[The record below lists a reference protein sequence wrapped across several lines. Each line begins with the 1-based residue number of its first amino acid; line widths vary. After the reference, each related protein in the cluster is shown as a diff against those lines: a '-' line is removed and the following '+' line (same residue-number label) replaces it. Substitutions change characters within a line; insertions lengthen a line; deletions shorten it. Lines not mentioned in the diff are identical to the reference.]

1 MAFFKFRFPGQAASS
16 PASAETVA
24 PGTGESIELVRRRAR
39 HRLIG
44 AVVLVLLA
52 VVGFPLLFDT
62 QPRPVAV
69 DTPILIPDRP
79 TSAPLK
85 ATPTLPA
92 DASPAK
98 PLLPNA
104 KPLPP
109 QEGLDAKEEAVQAA
123 KPAPADG
130 PKPAPAPEPAPAP
143 LTKPSEAAPK
153 PPAVKAEVKP
163 APSKTDKTEPV
174 AKPKDDGN
182 KARAL
187 LDGKLPAAKGE
198 RHVVQVGA
206 FSDPAKVREV
216 RRKLE
221 QAGMITFT
229 QVVETS
235 DGKSTTRVRVGPF
248 SSREEADKAAAKVRK
263 LDLSAAVLRI

>member
-16 PASAETVA
+16 PASAEVVA
-24 PGTGESIELVRRRAR
+24 PGSGESIELVRRRAR

-52 VVGFPLLFDT
+52 VVGFPWMFDT

-85 ATPTLPA
+85 ATPALPA

-98 PLLPNA
+98 PLLPNV
-104 KPLPP
+104 KPLPS
-109 QEGLDAKEEAVQAA
+109 QEGLDAKEEVVQAA
-123 KPAPADG
+123 KPAP
-130 PKPAPAPEPAPAP
+130 EPAAN
-143 LTKPSEAAPK
+143 PSEAAPK
-153 PPAVKAEVKP
+153 PTVVKPEVKP

-174 AKPKDDGN
+174 AKPQDDGN
-182 KARAL
+182 KARVL
-187 LDGKLPAAKGE
+187 LEGKPPAAKGE
-198 RHVVQVGA
+198 RLVVQVGA

-221 QAGMITFT
+221 QAGMSTFT
-229 QVVETS
+229 QVVDTP

-248 SSREEADKAAAKVRK
+248 SSREEADKVAAKVRK

>member
-24 PGTGESIELVRRRAR
+24 SGSGESVELLRRRAR

-52 VVGFPLLFDT
+52 VVGFPLIFDT

-79 TSAPLK
+79 SSAPLK
-85 ATPTLPA
+85 VTQGLPA
-92 DASPAK
+92 DATPAK
-98 PLLPNA
+98 PLLPDA
-104 KPLPP
+104 KPLAA
-109 QEGLDAKEEAVQAA
+109 QETLDVKEEVVQAA
-123 KPAPADG
+123 KSSPADESKPAQAPS
-130 PKPAPAPEPAPAP
+130 PKP
-143 LTKPSEAAPK
+143 TDAAPK
-153 PPAVKAEVKP
+153 PPLAKSEVKP
-163 APSKTDKTEPV
+163 ALSKTDQSDPQ

-182 KARAL
+182 KVRSL
-187 LDGKLPAAKGE
+187 LEGKPPAAGSE

-206 FSDPAKVREV
+206 FSDPAKVREL

-221 QAGMITFT
+221 QAGLTTFT
-229 QVVETS
+229 QSVDGK
-235 DGKSTTRVRVGPF
+235 DGKSTTRVRLGPF

-263 LDLSAAVLRI
+263 LDLPAAVLRI

>member
-16 PASAETVA
+16 PASAETVS
-24 PGTGESIELVRRRAR
+24 PGSGESVELVRRRAR

-52 VVGFPLLFDT
+52 VVGFPLMFDT

-85 ATPTLPA
+85 VTQALPA

-98 PLLPNA
+98 PLLPEA
-104 KPLPP
+104 QALPV
-109 QEGLDAKEEAVQAA
+109 QEGLDAKEEVVQSA
-123 KPAPADG
+123 KPVRADE
-130 PKPAPAPEPAPAP
+130 PKRAQEP
-143 LTKPSEAAPK
+143 LTQPVEA
-153 PPAVKAEVKP
+153 
-163 APSKTDKTEPV
+163 S

-187 LDGKLPAAKGE
+187 LDGKPHEAAGE

-206 FSDPAKVREV
+206 FSDLAKVREV

-221 QAGMITFT
+221 QAGLSTFT
-229 QVVETS
+229 QVV
-235 DGKSTTRVRVGPF
+235 DGKDGKTSTRVRLGPF
-248 SSREEADKAAAKVRK
+248 SNRDEAEKAAAKVRK
-263 LDLSAAVLRI
+263 LELPAAVLRI

>member
-1 MAFFKFRFPGQAASS
+1 MAFFKFRFPGQVASS

-52 VVGFPLLFDT
+52 VVGFPLMFDT

-79 TSAPLK
+79 TS
-85 ATPTLPA
+85 TPSKVTPALPS
-92 DASPAK
+92 DANPAK
-98 PLLPNA
+98 PLLPAA
-104 KPLPP
+104 KPLPT
-109 QEGLDAKEEAVQAA
+109 QEGLDANEEVVQAA
-123 KPAPADG
+123 KAAPAYE
-130 PKPAPAPEPAPAP
+130 PKPVQEPA
-143 LTKPSEAAPK
+143 SM
-153 PPAVKAEVKP
+153 PPVVNAEVKP
-163 APSKTDKTEPV
+163 APSKPDKTEPV
-174 AKPKDDGN
+174 ATPKEDGN

-187 LDGKLPAAKGE
+187 LDGKPPAAKAE

-221 QAGMITFT
+221 QAGLITFT
-229 QVVETS
+229 QVVDTP
-235 DGKSTTRVRVGPF
+235 DGKSTTRVRLGPF

>member
-52 VVGFPLLFDT
+52 VVGFPLMFDT

-85 ATPTLPA
+85 ATPALPA
-92 DASPAK
+92 DASPAQ

-104 KPLPP
+104 KPVPP
-109 QEGLDAKEEAVQAA
+109 QEGLDAKEEVVQAA
-123 KPAPADG
+123 KPAPVDE
-130 PKPAPAPEPAPAP
+130 PKPAPEPAA
-143 LTKPSEAAPK
+143 KPSEAAPK

-174 AKPKDDGN
+174 AKPQDDGN

-187 LDGKLPAAKGE
+187 LEGKPPTVKGE

>member
-92 DASPAK
+92 DASPAQ

-104 KPLPP
+104 KPLPA
-109 QEGLDAKEEAVQAA
+109 QEGLDAKEEVVQAA
-123 KPAPADG
+123 KPAPVDG
-130 PKPAPAPEPAPAP
+130 PKPAPEPAPV
-143 LTKPSEAAPK
+143 TKPSEAAPK

-187 LDGKLPAAKGE
+187 LEGKPSAAKGE

-229 QVVETS
+229 QVVENA

>member
-16 PASAETVA
+16 PASAETVT
-24 PGTGESIELVRRRAR
+24 PGSGESIELVRRRAR

-109 QEGLDAKEEAVQAA
+109 QEGLDAKEEVVQAA

-130 PKPAPAPEPAPAP
+130 PKPAPVPEPAP

-174 AKPKDDGN
+174 AKPQDDGN

-187 LDGKLPAAKGE
+187 LDGKPPAAKGE

-263 LDLSAAVLRI
+263 LDMSAAVLRI

>member
-1 MAFFKFRFPGQAASS
+1 MAFFKFRFPGQTASS

-24 PGTGESIELVRRRAR
+24 PGSGESIELVRRRAR

-69 DTPILIPDRP
+69 DTPIIIPDRP
-79 TSAPLK
+79 IGDPLK
-85 ATPTLPA
+85 VTPALPSA
-92 DASPAK
+92 AIPAK
-98 PLLPNA
+98 PLLPDA
-104 KPLPP
+104 KPLPAK
-109 QEGLDAKEEAVQAA
+109 EGLDAKEEVVQAT
-123 KPAPADG
+123 KPAPADEL
-130 PKPAPAPEPAPAP
+130 KPVQEPAP
-143 LTKPSEAAPK
+143 KPSEVAPK
-153 PPAVKAEVKP
+153 PPVVKAEVKP
-163 APSKTDKTEPV
+163 APSKPDKTEPV

-187 LDGKLPAAKGE
+187 LEGKPPAAKAE

-221 QAGMITFT
+221 QAGLITFT
-229 QVVETS
+229 QVVETP

-263 LDLSAAVLRI
+263 LDFSPAVLRI

>member
-79 TSAPLK
+79 TSSPLK
-85 ATPTLPA
+85 ATPALPA
-92 DASPAK
+92 DASPVQ

-109 QEGLDAKEEAVQAA
+109 QEGLDAKEEVVQAA
-123 KPAPADG
+123 KPAPVDE
-130 PKPAPAPEPAPAP
+130 PKPAA
-143 LTKPSEAAPK
+143 KPSEAAPK
-153 PPAVKAEVKP
+153 PPVVKAEVKP

-174 AKPKDDGN
+174 AKPQDDGN

-187 LDGKLPAAKGE
+187 LEGKPPTVKGE

>member
-1 MAFFKFRFPGQAASS
+1 
-16 PASAETVA
+16 
-24 PGTGESIELVRRRAR
+24 
-39 HRLIG
+39 
-44 AVVLVLLA
+44 VLLA

-79 TSAPLK
+79 ISAPLK
-85 ATPTLPA
+85 VTPALPS

-98 PLLPNA
+98 PLLPDA
-104 KPLPP
+104 KPLPAK
-109 QEGLDAKEEAVQAA
+109 EGLDVTEEVVQAA
-123 KPAPADG
+123 KPAPVDE
-130 PKPAPAPEPAPAP
+130 PKPLPAPKLSEP
-143 LTKPSEAAPK
+143 APK
-153 PPAVKAEVKP
+153 PPVVKAEVKP

-174 AKPKDDGN
+174 AKPQDDGN

-187 LDGKLPAAKGE
+187 LEGKPPAAKAE

-229 QVVETS
+229 QVVDTP

>member
-16 PASAETVA
+16 PASPETVA

-52 VVGFPLLFDT
+52 VVGFPLMFDT

-85 ATPTLPA
+85 VTQALPS

-98 PLLPNA
+98 PLLPDA
-104 KPLPP
+104 QPLPA
-109 QEGLDAKEEAVQAA
+109 QEGLDAKEEAVQAG
-123 KPAPADG
+123 KPAPADE
-130 PKPAPAPEPAPAP
+130 PKPVQV
-143 LTKPSEAAPK
+143 TSSKSSEAAPK
-153 PPAVKAEVKP
+153 PPVAKAEVKP
-163 APSKTDKTEPV
+163 ALSKTDKTEPV

-187 LDGKLPAAKGE
+187 LEGKPPAAKAE

-221 QAGMITFT
+221 QAGVITFT
-229 QVVETS
+229 QVVETPG
-235 DGKSTTRVRVGPF
+235 GKSTTRVRVGPF

>member
-24 PGTGESIELVRRRAR
+24 PGSGESIELVRRRAR

-79 TSAPLK
+79 TSANLK
-85 ATPTLPA
+85 VTPALPPE
-92 DASPAK
+92 ASPAK
-98 PLLPNA
+98 PLLPAAN
-104 KPLPP
+104 PLPSL
-109 QEGLDAKEEAVQAA
+109 EGLDAKEEAVQAA
-123 KPAPADG
+123 KPAPADEL
-130 PKPAPAPEPAPAP
+130 KPVQEPAP
-143 LTKPSEAAPK
+143 KPQV
-153 PPAVKAEVKP
+153 VKSEVKP
-163 APSKTDKTEPV
+163 APSKTDKTEAV
-174 AKPKDDGN
+174 AKAKDDGN
-182 KARAL
+182 KALAL
-187 LDGKLPAAKGE
+187 LEGMPPAAKAE

-221 QAGMITFT
+221 QAGLITFT
-229 QVVETS
+229 QVVETP

-248 SSREEADKAAAKVRK
+248 SSREEADKVAARVRK
-263 LDLSAAVLRI
+263 LDFSPAVLRI

>member
-24 PGTGESIELVRRRAR
+24 PGSGESIELVRRRAR

-52 VVGFPLLFDT
+52 VVGFPLMFDT

-85 ATPTLPA
+85 VTQALPSE
-92 DASPAK
+92 ASPAQ
-98 PLLPNA
+98 PLLPDA
-104 KPLPP
+104 QPLPA
-109 QEGLDAKEEAVQAA
+109 QEGLDAKEQAVQAA
-123 KPAPADG
+123 KPAPEDES
-130 PKPAPAPEPAPAP
+130 KPVQEPA
-143 LTKPSEAAPK
+143 LE
-153 PPAVKAEVKP
+153 PPVAKAEVKP
-163 APSKTDKTEPV
+163 APSKTDRTEPV

-187 LDGKLPAAKGE
+187 LEGKPPAAKGE

-221 QAGMITFT
+221 QAGVITFT

>member
-1 MAFFKFRFPGQAASS
+1 
-16 PASAETVA
+16 
-24 PGTGESIELVRRRAR
+24 VRRRAR

-85 ATPTLPA
+85 VTQALPA

-98 PLLPNA
+98 PLLPEA
-104 KPLPP
+104 QALPV
-109 QEGLDAKEEAVQAA
+109 QEGLDAKEEVVQSA
-123 KPAPADG
+123 KPVRADE
-130 PKPAPAPEPAPAP
+130 PKRAQEP
-143 LTKPSEAAPK
+143 LTQPVEA
-153 PPAVKAEVKP
+153 
-163 APSKTDKTEPV
+163 S

-187 LDGKLPAAKGE
+187 LDGKPPEAAGE

-206 FSDPAKVREV
+206 FSDLAKVREV

-221 QAGMITFT
+221 QAGLSTFT
-229 QVVETS
+229 QVV
-235 DGKSTTRVRVGPF
+235 DGKDGKTSTRVRLGPF
-248 SSREEADKAAAKVRK
+248 SNRDEAEKAAAKVRK
-263 LDLSAAVLRI
+263 LELPAAVLRI

>member
-24 PGTGESIELVRRRAR
+24 SGSGESVELLRRRAR

-52 VVGFPLLFDT
+52 VVGFPLIFDT

-79 TSAPLK
+79 TNSPLK
-85 ATPTLPA
+85 VTQAPPA
-92 DASPAK
+92 ETQPAK
-98 PLLPNA
+98 PLLPDA
-104 KPLPP
+104 KPLPA
-109 QEGLDAKEEAVQAA
+109 QEGLDAKEEVVQTT
-123 KPAPADG
+123 KPARADD
-130 PKPAPAPEPAPAP
+130 PKQAQEPLSQPVEV
-143 LTKPSEAAPK
+143 SSK
-153 PPAVKAEVKP
+153 PPEAKAEVKSVP
-163 APSKTDKTEPV
+163 NKTDNSEPA

-187 LDGKLPAAKGE
+187 LDGKPPEAGGE

-206 FSDPAKVREV
+206 FSDLAKVREV

-221 QAGMITFT
+221 QAGLSTFT
-229 QVVETS
+229 QVV
-235 DGKSTTRVRVGPF
+235 DGKDGKTTTRVRLGPF
-248 SSREEADKAAAKVRK
+248 SNRDEAEKAAAKVRK
-263 LDLSAAVLRI
+263 LDLPAAILRI

>member
-44 AVVLVLLA
+44 AVVLVMVA
-52 VVGFPLLFDT
+52 VVGFPLMFDT

-79 TSAPLK
+79 TSGPSKVTQA
-85 ATPTLPA
+85 LPSG
-92 DASPAK
+92 ASPAK
-98 PLLPNA
+98 PLLPDA
-104 KPLPP
+104 QPLPA
-109 QEGLDAKEEAVQAA
+109 QDGLDAKEELVQTS
-123 KPAPADG
+123 KPAPADE
-130 PKPAPAPEPAPAP
+130 PKPEQEPTPKPSEPAPKLP
-143 LTKPSEAAPK
+143 
-153 PPAVKAEVKP
+153 VVNAEVKP
-163 APSKTDKTEPV
+163 APSKPDKTEPV

-187 LDGKLPAAKGE
+187 LEGKPPAAKGE

>member
-1 MAFFKFRFPGQAASS
+1 MAFFKFRFPGQTASS

-85 ATPTLPA
+85 ATPALPA
-92 DASPAK
+92 DASPAQ

-109 QEGLDAKEEAVQAA
+109 QEGLDAKEEVVQAA
-123 KPAPADG
+123 KPAP
-130 PKPAPAPEPAPAP
+130 EPAPV
-143 LTKPSEAAPK
+143 TKPSEAAPK

-187 LDGKLPAAKGE
+187 LEGKPSAAKGE

-229 QVVETS
+229 QVVENA

>member
-16 PASAETVA
+16 SASAETVA

-52 VVGFPLLFDT
+52 VVGFPLMFDT

-79 TSAPLK
+79 TSAPSK
-85 ATPTLPA
+85 VTQALPS

-98 PLLPNA
+98 PLLPDA
-104 KPLPP
+104 QPLPA
-109 QEGLDAKEEAVQAA
+109 QEGLDAKEEVVQAA
-123 KPAPADG
+123 KPASADE
-130 PKPAPAPEPAPAP
+130 PKQAPE
-143 LTKPSEAAPK
+143 PSEAAPK
-153 PPAVKAEVKP
+153 PPVVKAEVKP
-163 APSKTDKTEPV
+163 APSKTDKTEPE

-187 LDGKLPAAKGE
+187 LEGKPPAAKGE

-206 FSDPAKVREV
+206 FTDPAKVREV

-221 QAGMITFT
+221 QAGVITFT

>member
-104 KPLPP
+104 EPLPP
-109 QEGLDAKEEAVQAA
+109 QEGLDAKEEVVQAT
-123 KPAPADG
+123 KPVPADG
-130 PKPAPAPEPAPAP
+130 PKPAPAPEPAP

-187 LDGKLPAAKGE
+187 LDGKPPAAKGE

>member
-1 MAFFKFRFPGQAASS
+1 MAFFKFRFPGQAAASS

-52 VVGFPLLFDT
+52 VVGFPLMFDT

-85 ATPTLPA
+85 ATPALPA
-92 DASPAK
+92 DASPAQ

-104 KPLPP
+104 KPVPP
-109 QEGLDAKEEAVQAA
+109 QEGLDAKEEVVQAA
-123 KPAPADG
+123 KPAPVDE
-130 PKPAPAPEPAPAP
+130 PKPAPEPAA
-143 LTKPSEAAPK
+143 KPSEAAPK

-174 AKPKDDGN
+174 AKPQDDGN

-187 LDGKLPAAKGE
+187 LEGKPPTVKGE

-229 QVVETS
+229 QVVETA